1 MNYENILEFAE
12 KGYDAKA
19 IVELLESN
27 NIGYEVLDADNLMDE
42 NEGNFNIIIDGM
54 GEGYSVLFYNGKYQ
68 F

>member
-27 NIGYEVLDADNLMDE
+27 NIGYEVLEADVMDV
-42 NEGNFNIIIDGM
+42 NNDYFNIIIDGM
-54 GEGYSVLFYNGKYQ
+54 EEGVSVLFYNGKYQ

>member
-27 NIGYEVLDADNLMDE
+27 SIGYEVLDANVMDV
-42 NEGNFNIIIDGM
+42 NNDYFNIIIDGM
-54 GEGYSVLFYNGKYQ
+54 EDGESVLFYNGKYQ

>member
-27 NIGYEVLDADNLMDE
+27 NIGYEVLDADNLMDD

>member
-54 GEGYSVLFYNGKYQ
+54 EDGESVLFYNGKYQ

>member
-27 NIGYEVLDADNLMDE
+27 NISYEVLDADNMLNE
-42 NEGNFNIIIDGM
+42 NDGNFNIIIDGM
-54 GEGYSVLFYNGKYQ
+54 EDGVSVLFYNGKYQ